1 MPELPEVETVVRG
14 LQGLTGKRVASVV
27 VHKPKLVSVGP
38 KTLSPRR
45 QHSQVHVRAFQ
56 RAIIGKKIVRV
67 VRRAKLIQFQ
77 LSGGWWL
84 FVHLKMAGQMV
95 IQHKGQKRL
104 LIRLLNSAHAPL
116 EAMPSKHT
124 HITVRFSDGTLLYY
138 NDARLFG
145 TWRAVQDADLPK
157 VADLAG
163 YGPEPLA
170 RGFTATRLQVALRRR
185 PNMPIKQA
193 LTDQTLLAGVGN
205 IYADE
210 ILFAARIKPTRKVQ
224 SLKPAD
230 WPRLFQSLQRV
241 LQHAIRTHGSSVGE
255 FIRTDG
261 SIGTYGRY
269 HKVYDRKGQPCF
281 RCGKKIVRI
290 SLGGRG
296 THYCP
301 KCQK

>member
-14 LQGLTGKRVASVV
+14 LRVLKGKKIVSVDV
-27 VHKPKLVSVGP
+27 RRPKLVSVGP
-38 KTLSPRR
+38 KTLSPKR
-45 QHSQVHVRAFQ
+45 QHTLALVRAFE
-56 RAIIGKKIVRV
+56 RAIIGKKILRV
-67 VRRAKLIQFQ
+67 MRRAKLIQLQ
-77 LSGGWWL
+77 LSNDWWL
-84 FVHLKMAGQMV
+84 FIHLKMAGQMV
-95 IQHKGQKRL
+95 IQRKGQKRL

-145 TWRAVQDADLPK
+145 TWRAVQDVDLPR
-157 VADLAG
+157 VVDLAG
-163 YGPEPLA
+163 YGPEPLE
-170 RGFTATRLQVALRRR
+170 RGFTAAGLRSALQRR
-185 PNMPIKQA
+185 PRMPIKQA

-210 ILFAARIKPTRKVQ
+210 ILFSARLKPTRNVE

-230 WPRLFQSLQRV
+230 WQLLFRSLQRV
-241 LQHAIRTHGSSVGE
+241 LRHAIRTHGSSVGE

-261 SIGTYGRY
+261 SVGTYGRY
-269 HKVYDRKGQPCF
+269 HKVYGRKNRACV
-281 RCGKKIVRI
+281 RCGTPIIRI
-290 SLGGRG
+290 TLGGRG

-301 KCQK
+301 VCQH